1 MLCLQGIDSEDQGPL
16 IPLFPLCNQQFL
28 GRGGLITRLK
38 HILKRGE
45 NRQVLS
51 NIFSLSGLQLANS
64 ILPLF
69 TVPYIVRVIGPS
81 DYGTIA
87 FAQAFAA
94 YFVLV
99 ITYGFDFTAS
109 REIAQNRSDMDRVRK
124 IFWTVIW
131 SRAFLFV
138 LSTIVFAAT
147 AVFVVQVRQN
157 LDVMIISYLIVIGTV
172 TFPTWFFQGIEKL
185 GLTAI
190 FNFIVKIIFTAG
202 VFVFLRRREQFIVVP
217 LLLSLG
223 QLVAGVAALIYAK
236 QRFVGK
242 LGVPSFREIRN
253 QLKEGF
259 TVFISTVFI
268 NFYTISNTVIL
279 AFFAAHESVGFF
291 AGGSKIVSAV
301 RALTVV
307 PLAQAMFPHVGKIM
321 KEDRE
326 RGVLALKKLT
336 FAIVVVMLPASL
348 VLLIFAAPIV
358 HIILG
363 SQFDP
368 AVNVVRLIAFFPLI
382 IGLSNVFGVQGLLNL
397 KLDKAFLKIIVIGS
411 VINLVSNCVLDPRLK
426 EVGAAGAWLITEL
439 YITSALYVALRK
451 ADVKIAD
458 LAFYR
463 RWLIGGSES
472 GEI

>member
-1 MLCLQGIDSEDQGPL
+1 MVRR
-16 IPLFPLCNQQFL
+16 FV
-28 GRGGLITRLK
+28 
-38 HILKRGE
+38 HIFRKGE

-51 NIFSLSGLQLANS
+51 NIFSLSGLQLANT

-87 FAQAFAA
+87 FAQAFAT

-109 REIAQNRSDMDRVRK
+109 REIAQCRSDAEQVRK

-131 SRAFLFV
+131 SRAFLFA

-147 AVFVVQVRQN
+147 ALFVPQVRAN
-157 LDVMIISYLIVIGTV
+157 LDVMIVSYLIVIGTV

-185 GLTAI
+185 GLTAV

-202 VFVFLRRREQFIVVP
+202 VFVFLRRREEFIVVP

-223 QLVAGVAALIYAK
+223 QLVAGIAALVYAMI
-236 QRFVGK
+236 RYVGSVRIPP
-242 LGVPSFREIRN
+242 LREVRT
-253 QLKEGF
+253 QLREGF
-259 TVFISTVFI
+259 TIFISTVFI
-268 NFYTISNTVIL
+268 NFYTVSNTVIL

-291 AGGSKIVSAV
+291 ASGSKIVSAV

-307 PLAQAMFPHVGKIM
+307 PLAQAMFPHVGRMM

-336 FAIVVVMLPASL
+336 FGIIVVMLPASL
-348 VLLIFAAPIV
+348 VLLIFAEPIV
-358 HIILG
+358 RIVLG
-363 SQFDP
+363 AQFAP
-368 AVNVVRLIAFFPLI
+368 AVNVVRIISFFPLI
-382 IGLSNVFGVQGLLNL
+382 IGLSNVFGIQGLLNL
-397 KLDKAFLKIIVIGS
+397 KLDKAFLRIIIIGS
-411 VINLVSNCVLDPRLK
+411 VLNLGLNILLDSPLK
-426 EVGAAGAWLITEL
+426 EVGAAASWLITEL
-439 YITSALYVALRK
+439 YITSALYFALHK
-451 ADVKIAD
+451 ADIRIAD
-458 LAFYR
+458 LAFYKK
-463 RWLIGGSES
+463 WLIEGSDSSEV
-472 GEI
+472 